1 MRRLWRFPLV
11 TAETATNGANWPC
24 VAPIG
29 ARWWR
34 QLGGGASVDG
44 GANVSDGASVDGGAN
59 VSDGASVR
67 GSLVPMLQISF
78 IVCHKTFHW
87 QAHLVA
93 QELIDS
99 CRYMILFKTKTE
111 SCSDLLHPAVSYLPA
126 PSCPS
131 TRLVAGF
138 GLLLPLP
145 QAERERGLYS

>member
-1 MRRLWRFPLV
+1 MRRLWWFPLV

-99 CRYMILFKTKTE
+99 CRYMILFFKKLSHLDPCE
-111 SCSDLLHPAVSYLPA
+111 DLTVL
-126 PSCPS
+126 
-131 TRLVAGF
+131 
-138 GLLLPLP
+138 
-145 QAERERGLYS
+145 

>member
-34 QLGGGASVDG
+34 QLGG
-44 GANVSDGASVDGGAN
+44 GASVDGGAN

-99 CRYMILFKTKTE
+99 CRYMILFFKKLSHLDPCE
-111 SCSDLLHPAVSYLPA
+111 DLTVL
-126 PSCPS
+126 
-131 TRLVAGF
+131 
-138 GLLLPLP
+138 
-145 QAERERGLYS
+145 